1 MNNTRKQ
8 LVSKTASKSIEFI
21 KALHPRNFF
30 HFVYKDKTLIIKYFS
45 LADRVSLLEQRLLN
59 EITEYNNHQSYI
71 KHVLSEVQKP
81 LSGCGYIIFQ
91 IGKNRRQF
99 VQFSIRGK
107 GLVLDFPFF
116 PGNDHVANMQ
126 KTRKLLETLGLT
138 FIDGEIYPMR
148 YTYLQCTP
156 KNADPFS
163 TLIADFD
170 SNTDITS
177 EFIYRVFTEIFQK
190 DTSKLHIEMGTGRS
204 KLLESM
210 RLGKEI
216 LKQLFSRSA
225 NK

>member
-1 MNNTRKQ
+1 MKQ
-8 LVSKTASKSIEFI
+8 YEKYLTILRDYL
-21 KALHPRNFF
+21 KALHPKNFF
-30 HFVYKDKTLIIKYFS
+30 HAVYSEKTLIIKYFS
-45 LADRVSLLEQRLLN
+45 PTERVSLLEQRLLN
-59 EITEYNNHQSYI
+59 EMSEYDNHQSYI
-71 KHVLSEVQKP
+71 KHILSEVLKP

-91 IGKNRRQF
+91 IGQNRRQF

-107 GLVLDFPFF
+107 TLELDFPFF

-126 KTRKLLETLGLT
+126 KTRKLLESLGLT

-148 YTYLQCTP
+148 YTYLQYTP

-163 TLIADFD
+163 TLIADFG
-170 SNTDITS
+170 SNIDITS

-190 DTSKLHIEMGTGRS
+190 DTSKLHIEMGTGKS
-204 KLLESM
+204 KLLENM
-210 RLGKEI
+210 RLGREI